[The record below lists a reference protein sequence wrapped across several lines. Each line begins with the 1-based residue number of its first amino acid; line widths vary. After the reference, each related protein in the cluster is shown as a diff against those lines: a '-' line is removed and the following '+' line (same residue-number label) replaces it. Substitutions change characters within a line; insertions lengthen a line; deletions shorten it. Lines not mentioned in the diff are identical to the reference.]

1 MLSLPV
7 IAVDPRVSVS
17 AVNSGA
23 LAYLKD
29 HPSYSEA
36 PFGGGRRSFFI
47 LASERGALLRLR
59 LLRRVELP
67 ITLLDAASPLVPGN
81 DNADMV
87 RASPLACSGDFLL
100 RLAGCQSKD
109 LLAEGGRGAL
119 AASWFCGRSA

>member
-59 LLRRVELP
+59 LLRGVELP

-81 DNADMV
+81 DDADMV

-100 RLAGCQSKD
+100 RLAGC
-109 LLAEGGRGAL
+109 
-119 AASWFCGRSA
+119 